1 MMALTHDL
9 SVIFPYIETRNIV
22 WASRFQSLWM
32 LPAVS
37 KELIPVEQQDA
48 VIARTA
54 EIVTQD
60 LITLEARFCDC

>member
-1 MMALTHDL
+1 MALTHDL
-9 SVIFPYIETRNIV
+9 GVLFPYVETRNIV

-37 KELIPVEQQDA
+37 KGLIPVDQQDA
-48 VIARTA
+48 VIAQAT

-60 LITLEARFCDC
+60 